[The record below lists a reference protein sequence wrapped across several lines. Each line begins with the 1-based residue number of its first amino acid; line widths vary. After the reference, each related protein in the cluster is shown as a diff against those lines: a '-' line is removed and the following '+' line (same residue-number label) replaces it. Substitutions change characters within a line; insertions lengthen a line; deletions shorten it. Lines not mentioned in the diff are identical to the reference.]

1 MLLFLSESPGGH
13 AISRQKPRVPFGLP
27 YLLIELFY
35 IGIPAVR
42 TDVGRMDVRSRDYQN
57 FSDAYITIIN
67 QITVKP
73 IKTKAQEG
81 LIHDAHKK
89 TAWRT
94 DPFYKFR

>member
-1 MLLFLSESPGGH
+1 MNYFTFTSCG
-13 AISRQKPRVPFGLP
+13 ADGL
-27 YLLIELFY
+27 
-35 IGIPAVR
+35 GA
-42 TDVGRMDVRSRDYQN
+42 DGVRSRDYQN

-81 LIHDAHKK
+81 MIHDAHKK

-94 DPFYKFR
+94 DPFYKFRQIFFLILFSNDTSVLQFLIVDDNVA